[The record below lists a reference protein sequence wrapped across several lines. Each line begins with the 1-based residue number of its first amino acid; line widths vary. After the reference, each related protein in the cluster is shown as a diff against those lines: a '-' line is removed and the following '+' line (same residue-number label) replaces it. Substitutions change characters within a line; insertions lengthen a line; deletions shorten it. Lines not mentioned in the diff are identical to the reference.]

1 MVQYNNP
8 LQASWMSGQ
17 LTLAPGDLY
26 GTEYFVDSTN
36 GLDTNTGL
44 DWAHAKAT
52 IAGAVTASNTYRAL
66 TANASKRNRIYV
78 GGQSYSTTI
87 VELPSRSDIIGI
99 GTAHMAVFTIPDSA
113 RAAGCHIH
121 NMYFSKSGS
130 TSVNSFVSCS
140 SLEIDNCQ
148 YYAQASNSIAIELTA
163 CAKAHIHDTTF
174 FGNVNYAYGIKF
186 TSGSCYGCRVY
197 GNRIFAKT
205 KGIWVEDAT
214 HCMTGVVHHN
224 YIANNDANDGSQC
237 DVGIDVNG
245 AYPPHVFSN
254 WINAADGILIAPG
267 FESWIIDNHIVAA
280 GTGAVEANNSG

>member
-1 MVQYNNP
+1 MAHNP
-8 LQASWMSGQ
+8 LKSTWYNGS
-17 LTLAPGDLY
+17 LIIYPSCTY
-26 GTEYFVDSTN
+26 GREYHVDSTN
-36 GLDTNTGL
+36 GSDTNTGL
-44 DWAHAKAT
+44 DWEHAFAT
-52 IAGAVTASNTYRAL
+52 ISAAVTASNTYRAL
-66 TANASKRNRIYV
+66 TANASKRNAIYI

-87 VELPSRSDIIGI
+87 TEIPSRSDIFGI
-99 GTAHMAVFTIPDSA
+99 GTANMCVWTIPDSA

-130 TSVNSFVSCS
+130 TSINSFVSCS

-148 YYAQASNSIAIELTA
+148 YYAQASNSIAIELTS
-163 CAKAHIHDTTF
+163 CAKAHIHDNTF

-186 TSGSCYGCRVY
+186 TSGSCYGPRVY
-197 GNRIFAKT
+197 NNRIFAKT
-205 KGIWVEDAT
+205 TGIWVEDST
-214 HCMTGVVHHN
+214 HCMTGVVHDN